1 MGDLLMIAFTVIFFV
16 IAVWYVKAC
25 EHLR

>member
-1 MGDLLMIAFTVIFFV
+1 MGDLLMLGFTVIFFV
-16 IAVWYVKAC
+16 AAVWYVKAC